1 MSEPNDRTPLVK
13 VFETND
19 PALLAIAKS
28 LLDDAHIAY
37 VVSGEEVQ
45 SLFAGGHLLS
55 DFTPSIQVARDDAA
69 DAREILRE
77 LGESAGAGE

>member
-1 MSEPNDRTPLVK
+1 MSQSDDSTPLVT

-19 PALLAIAKS
+19 PGLLVIAKS
-28 LLDDAHIAY
+28 LLDDAGIAY

-55 DFTPSIQVARDDAA
+55 DFTPSIQVSPEDAA
-69 DAREILRE
+69 DAREMLQGLRE
-77 LGESAGAGE
+77 DGDPA